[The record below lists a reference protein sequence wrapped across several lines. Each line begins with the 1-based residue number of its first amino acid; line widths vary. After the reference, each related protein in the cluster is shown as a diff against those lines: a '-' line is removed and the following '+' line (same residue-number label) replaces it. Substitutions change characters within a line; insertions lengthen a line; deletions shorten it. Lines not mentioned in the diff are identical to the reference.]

1 MTDRS
6 GCLHVLIF
14 LAICGALWLVAV
26 TWPVWCDWLFGLQ
39 DAVR

>member
-14 LAICGALWLVAV
+14 LAICVLLWIVAV
-26 TWPVWCDWLFGLQ
+26 TWPVWCDWLAGL
-39 DAVR
+39 